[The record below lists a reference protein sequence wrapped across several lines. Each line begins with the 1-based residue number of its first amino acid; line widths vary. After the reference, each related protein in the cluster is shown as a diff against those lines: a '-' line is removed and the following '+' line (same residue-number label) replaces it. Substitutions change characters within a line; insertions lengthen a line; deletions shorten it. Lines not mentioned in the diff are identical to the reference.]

1 MPAQQDVYPAWAHSP
16 EDVAAHFNVDL
27 DHGLS
32 DELVAKQRALHG
44 FNELDHAPAT
54 PLWKLVL
61 QQFDDT
67 LVKILL
73 LAAGIS
79 FALAW
84 FDEGEG
90 AGAGVRAFLEPAVI
104 ILILVLNA
112 VVGVWQ
118 EGNAESALE
127 ALKEMSAETAKV
139 FRAGHLVPDLPC
151 RDLVP
156 GDVVEVHTGDLV
168 PADVRVVRLGTAL
181 FRVEQAALTGESAAV
196 SKHAARLAPAACEL
210 HAKDNVLFA
219 GTGVAAGT
227 CRAVVYA
234 TGMRTE
240 IGRIQAQIQ
249 AAAEEEGD
257 TPLKKRLD
265 EFGEALA
272 RIILYVCVAVWL
284 INYRHFIS
292 WKTLPGSA
300 FLPDPAS
307 VEFSLAKATFYFK
320 VAVALAVAAIP
331 EGLPAVIT
339 TCLALGTRK
348 MARRNAIVR
357 KLPSVETLGCTTVIC
372 SDKTGTLTTNQMAV
386 SHVVTLAGA
395 GGELRTLDVTGT
407 SYNPADGE
415 VRGLGAAA
423 SGAGLDAGL
432 AALAA
437 TAALCNGAR
446 IATKHGHAVAVGQST
461 EAALLVL
468 AEKLGAPDASERDD
482 AAARA
487 PLPEDGEVE
496 LRACDAYAARFRTL
510 ATLEF
515 DRDRKSMSVVCAPT
529 SPDAWPPAGARADGG
544 VRRSSRLSRRGGGDG
559 GGGAADSGA
568 PRPPNVLLVK
578 GAAEC
583 VLARCTHALL
593 PDGGVVALEPAARAA
608 LGEVVSSLARRALR
622 LLALAARPDLPAP
635 LAGYDGGEAHAAHA
649 ALADP
654 GSYEALESGLTFL
667 GLAALR
673 DPPRPEVRGAIGA
686 CRGAGIRVIVIT
698 GDNKA
703 TAETICADIGVLGGA
718 GDEEDGSDDGASL
731 PRSLTGTEFCALS
744 EADKARVLARPG
756 GLCISRAEPG
766 HKQDVVR
773 RLRDAGEVTAM
784 TGDGVNDAPALKL
797 ADIGIAM
804 GVTGTEV
811 AKEAADMVLADD
823 NFATVVAAVEEGRAI
838 FNNMKAFIR
847 YMISSNIGEVASIFL
862 SAALG
867 LPEGLIPVQLL
878 WVNLVTDGPPATALG
893 FNPPDPDIMSKPPR
907 RGSDHFLTPWL
918 LFRWVVV
925 GCYVGFA
932 TVGAFATWYTSTTFL
947 GFIDLSRDGHTPVT
961 LAQLRDW
968 ESCPSWPGFTA
979 ANYTAGARAV
989 EFADPCDYFT
999 TGKAKASTLSL
1010 SVLVAI
1016 EMFNAAN
1023 ALSEDNSL
1031 VTVPVWWNP
1040 WLLLAMAVSFGLH
1053 FLILYVPVLADV
1065 FSIVPLSFQEW
1076 LLVLAYSLPV
1086 VLIDEVLKAVGR
1098 TWVNKS
1104 TAAADRA
1111 AGKAKL
1117 E

>member
-1 MPAQQDVYPAWAHSP
+1 QDVYPAWAHSP

-90 AGAGVRAFLEPAVI
+90 AGAGPAVI

-423 SGAGLDAGL
+423 SGASLDAGL

-482 AAARA
+482 AAAR
-487 PLPEDGEVE
+487 P
-496 LRACDAYAARFRTL
+496 AA
-510 ATLEF
+510 
-515 DRDRKSMSVVCAPT
+515 
-529 SPDAWPPAGARADGG
+529 GG
-544 VRRSSRLSRRGGGDG
+544 WRGG
-559 GGGAADSGA
+559 AQ
-568 PRPPNVLLVK
+568 
-578 GAAEC
+578 
-583 VLARCTHALL
+583 
-593 PDGGVVALEPAARAA
+593 
-608 LGEVVSSLARRALR
+608 SLRGLRRQ
-622 LLALAARPDLPAP
+622 
-635 LAGYDGGEAHAAHA
+635 
-649 ALADP
+649 
-654 GSYEALESGLTFL
+654 
-667 GLAALR
+667 
-673 DPPRPEVRGAIGA
+673 
-686 CRGAGIRVIVIT
+686 
-698 GDNKA
+698 
-703 TAETICADIGVLGGA
+703 
-718 GDEEDGSDDGASL
+718 
-731 PRSLTGTEFCALS
+731 
-744 EADKARVLARPG
+744 ARVLARPG

-773 RLRDAGEVTAM
+773 RLRNAGEVTAM

-1031 VTVPVWWNP
+1031 SLCPC
-1040 WLLLAMAVSFGLH
+1040 
-1053 FLILYVPVLADV
+1053 DV